1 MERKKQNK
9 TKQTINKQTKHETIN
24 QNYICCSCSF
34 SSYFHSSCFLSL
46 LTIHFFFSLA
56 CASSYIPSFFRCS
69 GSTDAIS
76 LSEQCESHIAFPG
89 ITFTYLFGAHTYP
102 SHPFSSVFLSNVFSP
117 LRIHFP
123 LFDLLLFFSLTYF
136 CFSHIVTFRNRYT
149 QRSMSTNNRREYSY
163 FSLSMF
169 MCPQRPLY
177 VARGKILHYVYDDYI
192 INCFPFFSLIYLYV
206 SYVYFNLPPSI
217 ICIFRLPF
225 SDHAVVIFPQP
236 DRIHVRF

>member
-1 MERKKQNK
+1 MYGKKKTKQNK
-9 TKQTINKQTKHETIN
+9 TNHKQTNETWNNKLELYLLFLQLFFIFPFVLFSFTF
-24 QNYICCSCSF
+24 NYTLFFF
-34 SSYFHSSCFLSL
+34 S
-46 LTIHFFFSLA
+46 FSLA

-136 CFSHIVTFRNRYT
+136 CFSHIVPFRNRYT
-149 QRSMSTNNRREYSY
+149 
-163 FSLSMF
+163 
-169 MCPQRPLY
+169 
-177 VARGKILHYVYDDYI
+177 
-192 INCFPFFSLIYLYV
+192 
-206 SYVYFNLPPSI
+206 
-217 ICIFRLPF
+217 
-225 SDHAVVIFPQP
+225 
-236 DRIHVRF
+236 